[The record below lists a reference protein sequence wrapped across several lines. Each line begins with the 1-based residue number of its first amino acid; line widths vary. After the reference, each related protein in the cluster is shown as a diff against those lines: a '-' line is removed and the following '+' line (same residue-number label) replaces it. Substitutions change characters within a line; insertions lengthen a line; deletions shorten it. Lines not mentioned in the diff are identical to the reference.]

1 MAEGF
6 GSAPRRFDPNDYLLP
21 VSPPASRTQAVEGE
35 LGAVST
41 HPAHVVFAS
50 TSERFLGKL
59 FARFELGKKM
69 EDVVIIDAVRSAVGR
84 KNGTLGLVHPSDTLG
99 PIMMQLLERNGVA
112 PEAVDQII
120 GGCINKLAAQGMNI
134 TRTAWLSHGGA
145 QATPCITIDSQC
157 GSSQEAVHL
166 ATSQL
171 RAGMADVVMAC
182 GVENMS
188 RLPIGSDSVGLKPE
202 MGKPVSRSYFEHY
215 EFTSQFEGAERMAE
229 KYQLTRSDTDAFGL
243 ESQARAKKAIAAG
256 HFKSQIIPL
265 DVPVFGA
272 DGKRTDE
279 SIVFDTDE
287 IPRDTSLEALG
298 ELKPVAR
305 EDGVHTA
312 GTSSQIA
319 DGAAAVLLMTASKAE
334 ALGLKPLARV
344 IDAQLVGCDP
354 VLMLEGPI
362 PATEKMLAKT
372 GLSINDIDVF
382 EVNEAFASV
391 VLSWAKTVG
400 ADLARVNPNGGAI
413 ALGHPLGATGCFLTT
428 KAVHELQ
435 RTEGEYGLIAMCC
448 GGGLGTGTLIQRI

>member
-6 GSAPRRFDPNDYLLP
+6 GSAPRQFDPNDYLLP

-50 TSERFLGKL
+50 TSERFFGKL
-59 FARFELGKKM
+59 FARFELGRKM